1 MRKLTELLKQYIN
14 DYKLVPQYSTILF
27 AFMVMIVSLIC
38 FFSITDLVT
47 DNELKH
53 YDDVVIAH
61 IIAERTPNLTAF
73 MKSMTFIGNSVGYF
87 LLVPIVTVFF
97 IIRKN
102 WRISLE
108 ITIVLILSSGLNV
121 VLKRIISRPRPPEI
135 NRLVFADFTSFPS
148 GHAMSAITFY
158 GFIIYLSYLLIKK
171 YWLKYS
177 VIIICCL
184 MVLLIG
190 FSRVYLG
197 VHYPSDILA
206 GYFAGIAW
214 LMFCI
219 IILNLITL
227 RKLKIENSSKLT

>member
-1 MRKLTELLKQYIN
+1 MKRITKLLKQYIN
-14 DYKLVPQYSTILF
+14 DYKLVPEYSTIFF
-27 AFMVMIVSLIC
+27 AFIVMMVSLLC
-38 FFSITDLVT
+38 FFSLTDLVT
-47 DNELKH
+47 DNELKP
-53 YDDVVIAH
+53 YDDA
-61 IIAERTPNLTAF
+61 IIAKVIGFRTPQFTQF

-87 LLVPIVTVFF
+87 LLVPIITLFF
-97 IIRKN
+97 IIKKT
-102 WRISLE
+102 WRLSLE
-108 ITIVLILSSGLNV
+108 ITIVLILSSGLNI
-121 VLKRIISRPRPPEI
+121 VLKKIISRPRPPEI

-158 GFIIYLSYLLIKK
+158 GFIIYLSYILIKK

-177 VIIICCL
+177 IIIICSL
-184 MVLLIG
+184 MVFLIG

-206 GYFAGIAW
+206 GYSAGIAW

-227 RKLKIENSSKLT
+227 RKMKQAKSS